1 MSYLKSTSLLFQDQ
15 FHLSRNN
22 LVKFVIQIR
31 SIHIAGRGDHLQ
43 YPLSQLRGGADQ
55 ISVLR
60 LEMLHAFQQ
69 LGPEVGGE

>member
-43 YPLSQLRGGADQ
+43 YPLSQFRGGSDQ
-55 ISVLR
+55 IRVLR
-60 LEMLHAFQQ
+60 LQMLHSIQQ
-69 LGPEVGGE
+69 LGTGV